1 VRESF
6 ESNVAGKASRALL
19 SASRIILS
27 NKYILA
33 GFIIVL
39 VFVLMAILADFIAPY
54 SPIEMVGPAL
64 QPPSQKY
71 LMGTD
76 NLGRDVFSRI
86 IYGSRVVLLTTA
98 IAIALSGAIGTLLG
112 LISGY
117 IGGALDRV
125 FSFIMDSIYAFP
137 SLILAIALSVAL
149 GPSPINAA
157 IAIAVVYIPTYFRMV
172 RGQVLS
178 IKNEPYIEI
187 ARALGIPS
195 TRIVTRHILPHVGRT
210 LMVVFSMNSADAI
223 LTEAALSF
231 IGLTVQPPQPDWGFD
246 LYKGRGFVL
255 SGYWW
260 MMVFP
265 GFCITLL
272 AVGFAL
278 ISEGVSTVI
287 SGRKR

>member
-1 VRESF
+1 VRELF
-6 ESNVAGKASRALL
+6 ESDVTRKAGRALL

-33 GFIIVL
+33 GFMIVL
-39 VFVLMAILADFIAPY
+39 VFVLMAILADFIAPC

-112 LISGY
+112 LMSGY

-137 SLILAIALSVAL
+137 SLILAIAL
-149 GPSPINAA
+149 
-157 IAIAVVYIPTYFRMV
+157 R
-172 RGQVLS
+172 
-178 IKNEPYIEI
+178 
-187 ARALGIPS
+187 
-195 TRIVTRHILPHVGRT
+195 
-210 LMVVFSMNSADAI
+210 
-223 LTEAALSF
+223 
-231 IGLTVQPPQPDWGFD
+231 
-246 LYKGRGFVL
+246 
-255 SGYWW
+255 
-260 MMVFP
+260 
-265 GFCITLL
+265 LL
-272 AVGFAL
+272 
-278 ISEGVSTVI
+278 
-287 SGRKR
+287 